1 MICLLFLFKI
11 ILDFVKCSF
20 FSNVYFSKNY
30 KMTAHFHSLTA
41 PKSNTNISSSMFL
54 FQEIFDDQDVTNFD
68 KYFYKSGVMDWVQSQ
83 VLRIYNCS
91 ILTLNLKNG
100 KDTISKLLAGKLLI
114 VEDVEQLVLTGF
126 TAGMPYSGDDTVSS
140 ITV

>member
-1 MICLLFLFKI
+1 
-11 ILDFVKCSF
+11 
-20 FSNVYFSKNY
+20 
-30 KMTAHFHSLTA
+30 
-41 PKSNTNISSSMFL
+41 
-54 FQEIFDDQDVTNFD
+54 
-68 KYFYKSGVMDWVQSQ
+68 MDWVQSQ